1 LIDVD
6 ALRESAQQA
15 RQQATE
21 AKSDERTEQAKSP
34 NASVYDDVLRRRA
47 EARMAREPG
56 ADRDDDE

>member
-15 RQQATE
+15 REQAT
-21 AKSDERTEQAKSP
+21 AAQTDELTERAQSS
-34 NASVYDDVLRRRA
+34 NASAYDDVLRRRA

-56 ADRDDDE
+56 TDRDDDE